1 MAVANAAAEYS
12 NCRHVIWPMIN
23 LWALLTK
30 KPITARTHANRPDDP
45 GSANFGRYDS
55 ERLTA
60 LNHRDAALF
69 HRQRQVAVFE
79 RQRFFAE

>member
-1 MAVANAAAEYS
+1 
-12 NCRHVIWPMIN
+12 MIN
-23 LWALLTK
+23 LRTLPTK
-30 KPITARTHANRPDDP
+30 KLVTARTRANRPDDP

-60 LNHRDAALF
+60 LHHRDAALF